1 MSKRPLAFI
10 AAGFVVALLWTPL
23 VSNLFPLL
31 PIATSRFLWRATQ
44 FFVGLFSALVLVLPI
59 AIAMRPVRVG
69 HGAILLVAFL
79 VSLTF
84 LHWAFGGTTTTLI
97 EMFQLPDIWAFFW
110 SVGLHFLAVVISQC
124 RRTCLTH
131 SFERT
136 RRFMLL
142 LSGDASTARRST

>member
-1 MSKRPLAFI
+1 MARRSCQTLGVTSQYVMSKRPLAFI

-84 LHWAFGGTTTTLI
+84 LHLTFGGTTTTLI
-97 EMFQLPDIWAFFW
+97 EMFQLPDIWAFF
-110 SVGLHFLAVVISQC
+110 GLSACIFW
-124 RRTCLTH
+124 
-131 SFERT
+131 
-136 RRFMLL
+136 L
-142 LSGDASTARRST
+142 LSSRNVDAHA